1 MAIPELPEITEADVE
16 AAEAR
21 MAELRRTTPYA
32 VRATYD
38 RRIGRIRIELST
50 GLELAFR
57 PRDAQGLDKAT
68 PADLSEI
75 EISPEGFGLHFPR
88 LDADLYVPG
97 LLAGQL
103 GSKAWMAAR
112 LGREGGKART
122 PAKQAAA
129 RANGKLGGRPRKI
142 TCPTIG

>member
-1 MAIPELPEITEADVE
+1 MTARRPRRVLLAMIALAAGLAAAPVPAALPWGAGSSELPTLAP
-16 AAEAR
+16 
-21 MAELRRTTPYA
+21 M
-32 VRATYD
+32 
-38 RRIGRIRIELST
+38 
-50 GLELAFR
+50 LE
-57 PRDAQGLDKAT
+57 KAT